1 MYTTKDIRNSGV
13 WLRFTWA
20 KSCKLR
26 YQKFDLFQMI
36 LLQIFQRTKPLS
48 QIPLLGPLFTPPVNV
63 TAVAKVSVRA
73 ATDPVFPPGII
84 DVHGILRYSQQ
95 KSV

>member
-1 MYTTKDIRNSGV
+1 
-13 WLRFTWA
+13 
-20 KSCKLR
+20 
-26 YQKFDLFQMI
+26 MI